1 MVKVCLRWCFSAPHS
16 GCPFQYNVL
25 ETTTIG
31 EICNMVLATN
41 NHWWAT
47 GVPVTGKWSVVK
59 ICGPNNTFLEDTYKI
74 GGGHYQNECVLVF
87 YAA

>member
-1 MVKVCLRWCFSAPHS
+1 MVKVCLRLCTSGLHS

-31 EICNMVLATN
+31 EICKMVLETN
-41 NHWWAT
+41 RIWWNS
-47 GVPVTGKWSVVK
+47 GFSSSNWSIVK
-59 ICGPNNTFLEDTYKI
+59 ICGPNNTFLKDDTPI

-87 YAA
+87 DAD